1 VGLQELRRFVLEET
15 AYPHGPEV
23 LRSME
28 GLGQLESAHPRLKK
42 FDYPGDCLVRF
53 AI

>member
-1 VGLQELRRFVLEET
+1 VSVQELRRFVLEET
-15 AYPHGPEV
+15 AYPYGTKV

-28 GLGQLESAHPRLKK
+28 SLGQLESAPPQLKK